1 MKGQRRP
8 AARIGVLLL
17 LSVVALSAVSSARGR
32 DDKQR
37 RGPEDSRM
45 PQFTAR
51 DIRRSYGFVC
61 TGTNSGAAFAQLGQV
76 SCDGIDTCTAT
87 GFMNANGVAVESKLV
102 GKYTLDS
109 NGLGFVTYDVSVGG
123 MSAGVLPIQ
132 FVVMRG
138 GREIRGL
145 PIVPGYSVLCDLR
158 EQ

>member
-1 MKGQRRP
+1 T
-8 AARIGVLLL
+8 ARIGALLL
-17 LSVVALSAVSSARGR
+17 LSVVALSVAPSARGS
-32 DDKQR
+32 DDKE
-37 RGPEDSRM
+37 RGGPNASRM

-61 TGTNSGAAFAQLGQV
+61 TGTASGAPFAQLGQV

-87 GFMNANGVAVESKLV
+87 GFMNLNGVAGESKLV

-123 MSAGVLPIQ
+123 TVVGELPIK

-145 PIVPGYSVLCDLR
+145 PIVPGYSVLCELK